1 MKMKKRM
8 KIYEAPILVVYQ
20 VATERGFAQSLGG
33 GLTDYAPGE
42 DDSLD
47 D

>member
-1 MKMKKRM
+1 MEKRM
-8 KIYEAPILVVYQ
+8 KNYEAPKLEIYN

-33 GLTDYAPGE
+33 GLTDYAPGG
-42 DDSLD
+42 DDSMD

>member
-1 MKMKKRM
+1 MKRIE
-8 KIYEAPILVVYQ
+8 IYEAPTLVIYQ

-33 GLTDYAPGE
+33 GLTDYEPGAE
-42 DDSLD
+42 DSLD